1 MSQVNKL
8 QHRENIFGGF
18 IIYEPKPFKATNRRS
33 IWKVDQFLGNVLYWL
48 VVVVFDD
55 HAKEFNI
62 ICCNGAFL
70 GW

>member
-33 IWKVDQFLGNVLYWL
+33 FASVQP
-48 VVVVFDD
+48 
-55 HAKEFNI
+55 
-62 ICCNGAFL
+62 
-70 GW
+70 